1 MDRTKPMR
9 NSNIELYRIVLM
21 LIIIAHHYVVNSGIM
36 DSITKQNAL
45 NYKSV
50 FSSVFGWGGKT
61 AIDCFVLITGYFV
74 CKSSIK
80 VMQWVKLL
88 CEIEFYNIVIFIIFY
103 IAGIQPFSVKA
114 AIKCII
120 PFYTLG
126 TEFVSSYL
134 VFFWFI
140 PFINLLLKQL
150 DKNNHLRL
158 ILLCFISDS
167 VFQTV
172 IRVPDAFTYVGLF
185 MYVYLIGAYIRR
197 YRDGDYK
204 KTNFEESLFV
214 TGSGKWALGMLL
226 ISWISIICGLIVF
239 KFTGYKIIY
248 MFTGQSNRIL
258 AIATAVCSF
267 VFFVKIN
274 IKQSKLINTVAK
286 SVFGVLMIH
295 ANSLTMI
302 DFVWRKLF
310 KSQWAFENLGPVFI
324 VHAFVSV
331 IVIFSV
337 CSVID
342 MIRIRFLEK
351 PTFQYFDK
359 RSANLVSTSD
369 KIK

>member
-1 MDRTKPMR
+1 M
-9 NSNIELYRIVLM
+9 
-21 LIIIAHHYVVNSGIM
+21 
-36 DSITKQNAL
+36 
-45 NYKSV
+45 
-50 FSSVFGWGGKT
+50 
-61 AIDCFVLITGYFV
+61 

-103 IAGIQPFSVKA
+103 IAGIQPFSLKA
-114 AIKCII
+114 IIKCII

-126 TEFVSSYL
+126 TEFISSYL

-150 DKNNHLRL
+150 DKNDHLRL

-197 YRDGDYK
+197 YRDGDYE
-204 KTNFEESLFV
+204 KTNVEDSLLL
-214 TGSGKWALGMLL
+214 TGSAKWAFGMLL
-226 ISWISIICGLIVF
+226 ISWTGILCGLIVF
-239 KFTGYKIIY
+239 KFTGHKIIY

-267 VFFVKIN
+267 AFFINVN
-274 IKQSKLINTVAK
+274 IKQSKLINMVAK
-286 SVFGVLMIH
+286 SVFGVLLIH
-295 ANSLTMI
+295 ANNLTMI
-302 DFVWRKLF
+302 DFVWKKLF
-310 KSQWAFENLGPVFI
+310 RSQWAFENLESAFI
-324 VHAFVSV
+324 VHAFVTV

-342 MIRIRFLEK
+342 IFRIRFLEK
-351 PTFQYFDK
+351 PIFQCFNK
-359 RSANLVSTSD
+359 KSANLR
-369 KIK
+369 